1 MAEGEAI
8 IGKCTEND
16 GGVDNILFK
25 AQQSHIE
32 PLKPHQMSI
41 LCKACIKDN
50 FRTYPPLLSFT
61 INYKPCKEFTL
72 LVYHKNEYKYTNR
85 GLACSMTAFLSL

>member
-8 IGKCTEND
+8 IGKCTKDD

-25 AQQSHIE
+25 GQQPHIE

-41 LCKACIKDN
+41 LCKASMRDN
-50 FRTYPPLLSFT
+50 FKTYPPSGPSILENNVKDS
-61 INYKPCKEFTL
+61 
-72 LVYHKNEYKYTNR
+72 HD
-85 GLACSMTAFLSL
+85 